1 MKLYNAAAPNPRR
14 VRIFLAEK
22 GLEIPMTDVDIMAGG
37 SRTPEFLARNSLGE
51 CPVLE
56 LDNGTCIAESIA
68 ICRYLEALHP
78 TPALFGTTPEE
89 IGRIE
94 MWNRRLELK
103 LSDALG
109 TIALHTFDF
118 FADRVKQVPAM
129 AEAGRERSIRLLNWL
144 DGELADGRPWVAGD
158 DFSVADITG
167 MTAMLLSDF
176 TRVAI
181 PDTATHVARWNAAL
195 RARPSWNA

>member
-22 GLEIPMTDVDIMAGG
+22 GLEIPTVDVDIMSGG
-37 SRTPEFLARNSLGE
+37 ARTPEFLARNSLGE

-56 LDNGTCIAESIA
+56 LDDGTCIAESIA
-68 ICRYLEALHP
+68 ICRYVEALHP
-78 TPALFGTTPEE
+78 TPALFGSTPLEMAQ
-89 IGRIE
+89 IE

-109 TIALHTFDF
+109 SIALHTFDF
-118 FADRVKQVPAM
+118 FASRVHQMPEM
-129 AEAGRERSIRLLNWL
+129 AQAGRERSMHLLNWL

-158 DFSVADITG
+158 RFSVADITG

-176 TRVAI
+176 TRIAI